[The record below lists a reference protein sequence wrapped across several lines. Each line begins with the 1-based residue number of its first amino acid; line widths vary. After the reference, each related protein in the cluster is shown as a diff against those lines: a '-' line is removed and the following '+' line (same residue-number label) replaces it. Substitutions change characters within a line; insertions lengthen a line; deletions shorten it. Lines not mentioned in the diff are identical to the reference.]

1 MKEKYFIVN
10 KKVLPLVFEK
20 VVEAKK
26 LLYSKKC
33 KTVNEATQLVG
44 ISRSAFYKYK
54 DDVSVYVEDNGRNI
68 ITMSILLNDQIGL
81 LSALLT
87 LLSSYGVSIL
97 TINQTIPVDDIAP
110 VTISMTVQDMTCS
123 EEELTEHIKN
133 MKGVLR
139 VDLLAKS

>member
-87 LLSSYGVSIL
+87 LLSSYGVNIL
-97 TINQTIPVDDIAP
+97 TINQNIPINGLANI
-110 VTISMTVQDMTCS
+110 TISIETNSMDSDFEQLMQNLSSLV
-123 EEELTEHIKN
+123 
-133 MKGVLR
+133 GVHKFKIIAR
-139 VDLLAKS
+139 E

>member
-87 LLSSYGVSIL
+87 LLSSYGVNIL
-97 TINQTIPVDDIAP
+97 TINQNIPVDDIAP

-123 EEELTEHIKN
+123 EEELKENIKN